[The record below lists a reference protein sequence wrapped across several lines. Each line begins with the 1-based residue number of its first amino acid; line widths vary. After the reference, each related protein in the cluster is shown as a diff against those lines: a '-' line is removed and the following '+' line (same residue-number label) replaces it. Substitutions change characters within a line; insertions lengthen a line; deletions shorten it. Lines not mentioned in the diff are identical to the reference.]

1 MTHCTAVVTP
11 PSYTTQL
18 WSYTTQ
24 LWSRLFHLCDGT
36 LHSLSNVFEL
46 RHPLF
51 AGHVAQVHS
60 PAIVVL
66 QRRLRHLQPQND
78 DHSNYSKAE
87 PNKHNPPTFIP
98 LHCSPHAAGRPRQTQ
113 STRFHSLLFIASS
126 SQPLTV
132 LHIVRP
138 FVQSSYPTS
147 LFSQYLSMPCFVLLA
162 VFHACVFH
170 SSVFAGGNA
179 AEYRD
184 STTTMMKQWT
194 VEPTS

>member
-1 MTHCTAVVTP
+1 MTHFTAVVTP
-11 PSYTTQL
+11 P
-18 WSYTTQ
+18 SYTTQ

-87 PNKHNPPTFIP
+87 PDKHNPPTSIP

-113 STRFHSLLFIASS
+113 STRFHSLPFIASS

-147 LFSQYLSMPCFVLLA
+147 LFSQYLSMPFFVLLA
-162 VFHACVFH
+162 VFHACLFH

-184 STTTMMKQWT
+184 SATTMMKQWT